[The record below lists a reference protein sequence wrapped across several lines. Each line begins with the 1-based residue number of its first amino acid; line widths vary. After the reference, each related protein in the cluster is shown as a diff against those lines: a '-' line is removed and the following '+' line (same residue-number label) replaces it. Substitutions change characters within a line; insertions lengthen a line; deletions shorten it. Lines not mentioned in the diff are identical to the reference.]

1 MVLRLCVLCLSII
14 LFFNSPAIAAGLF
27 GKKEISFEQAKEK
40 LQPHKAIYDINLVA
54 TRSGSPIIN
63 ISGKMFYEWRQ
74 SCAGWIAD
82 HRFNLFY
89 EYADGPAMRITS
101 DFSTF
106 ETLTGKDFSFS
117 AQRKRDDT
125 LYQEFRGTAIIDNNK
140 NIAKF
145 TIPEDLKLELSEET
159 NFPMTHTIKMI
170 KHMMN
175 KDKFFNAIVFDG
187 SDDEGAVEINAFIG
201 KEAKIDDALLKDKA
215 IDKNLLKA
223 RAQNIRMA
231 VFPIDSELSTSDYEM
246 SIVFHENGVISD
258 MLVDYDDFS
267 ITQKLVALEK
277 IEPVSCQ

>member
-1 MVLRLCVLCLSII
+1 MILRFCVLCLCAI
-14 LFFNSPAIAAGLF
+14 LFFHESAFAAGLF
-27 GKKEISFEQAKEK
+27 GKKETSFEQAKAQ

-63 ISGKMFYEWRQ
+63 ISGKMFYEWRA
-74 SCAGWIAD
+74 SCAGWIAN

-89 EYADGPAMRITS
+89 EYADGPAMAITS

-106 ETLTGKDFSFS
+106 ESTDGKEFSFS
-117 AQRKRDDT
+117 AQRKRNDE
-125 LYQEFRGTAIIDNNK
+125 LYQEFRGTATVEGDK
-140 NIAKF
+140 GKAEF
-145 TIPEDLKLELSEET
+145 TIPEDFTIDLYEDS
-159 NFPMTHTIKMI
+159 NFPMAHTIKMI

-175 KDKFFNAIVFDG
+175 NDKFFNAVVFDG

-201 KEAKIDDALLKDKA
+201 KEANVDSALLKDDA
-215 IDKNLLKA
+215 IEKDLLKP

-231 VFPIDSELSTSDYEM
+231 VFPLESDLSTSDYEM

-267 ITQKLVALEK
+267 ITQKLIALEK
-277 IEPVSCQ
+277 IEPASCK